1 MSGTPSLS
9 RSVRPPPSGSSADR
23 QPSVARRETPVGS
36 RTAAQHSS
44 EASRPMQCIDARDTV
59 TAAPA
64 GVSSQAHRCVRSS
77 RTGMRFDPLTPLE
90 GWKALGA
97 KISFYSEATSW
108 WLGDWLLFGQM
119 KYGRRYKEGV
129 ALTGLDYQTLRNYA
143 AVARRF
149 DLSRRRD
156 NLSFQHHA
164 EVCALAD
171 DIQDSWLDLAA
182 ASQWSKT
189 ELRRRVRA
197 AADCPARRGP
207 SATLRLV
214 VEAHRDE
221 RWRQAARQ
229 SGSAFEEW
237 MTKCLDAAATA
248 ALDDSSGSAFDPS
261 RSDGMLRRRPPLTK
275 FEREASHRA

>member
-1 MSGTPSLS
+1 MTRTPSLA
-9 RSVRPPPSGSSADR
+9 RSVRPPPSGSAADPR
-23 QPSVARRETPVGS
+23 RSVARHETSVGAEP
-36 RTAAQHSS
+36 RPQHLS
-44 EASRPMQCIDARDTV
+44 EGSRPMQCIDARDTV

-64 GVSSQAHRCVRSS
+64 GVSPRAHRCVRSS
-77 RTGMRFDPLTPLE
+77 RTGMQFDPLTPLE

-97 KISFYSEATSW
+97 KISFYYEATAW

-119 KYGRRYKEGV
+119 KYGRRYKEGI

-143 AVARRF
+143 VVARRF
-149 DLSRRRD
+149 ELSRRRD

-171 DIQDSWLDLAA
+171 DFQDSWLDLAA

-221 RWRQAARQ
+221 RWRQAAQQ
-229 SGSAFEEW
+229 SGIALEEW
-237 MTKCLDAAATA
+237 ITRSLDAAAAA
-248 ALDDSSGSAFDPS
+248 ALDDSSGSALDPS
-261 RSDGMLRRRPPLTK
+261 RSDGNVLR
-275 FEREASHRA
+275 A

>member
-1 MSGTPSLS
+1 MTRTPSLS
-9 RSVRPPPSGSSADR
+9 RSVRQPPSGSGADPAR
-23 QPSVARRETPVGS
+23 SVARRRRPRGVEPQPS
-36 RTAAQHSS
+36 IRQRPR
-44 EASRPMQCIDARDTV
+44 RPMHSIDARDTV

-77 RTGMRFDPLTPLE
+77 RTGMQFDPLTPLE

-97 KISFYSEATSW
+97 KISFYSEATAW

-119 KYGRRYKEGV
+119 KYGRRYKEGI

-143 AVARRF
+143 VVARRF
-149 DLSRRRD
+149 ELSRRRD

-221 RWRQAARQ
+221 RWRQAAQQ
-229 SGSAFEEW
+229 SGIALEEW
-237 MTKCLDAAATA
+237 ITRSLDAAATA
-248 ALDDSSGSAFDPS
+248 ALDDAAGSVRDPS
-261 RSDGMLRRRPPLTK
+261 RSDGNVLR
-275 FEREASHRA
+275 A